1 MRPRT
6 AYDSGTICTYRVG
19 NKTPAW
25 LTCRRENVSG
35 MVSFLSAD
43 CRTSVKVSSEAPTRT
58 RKSFILHGWA
68 SRGQRWDHF
77 LIYMELTFVELE
89 NTIVSSRTCPATSKS
104 RKFWGW
110 NDRDRRE
117 FLTFPKVMLSATRSA
132 RNVSSVGD
140 ESGTELSTASLSNLK
155 VTHCLTCG
163 ICEAPLHRL
172 VESAGSSRKMFE
184 AT

>member
-1 MRPRT
+1 M
-6 AYDSGTICTYRVG
+6 
-19 NKTPAW
+19 
-25 LTCRRENVSG
+25 L
-35 MVSFLSAD
+35 SFLSAD
-43 CRTSVKVSSEAPTRT
+43 CKTSVKVSSEAPIRT

-68 SRGQRWDHF
+68 GWDQRWDHF
-77 LIYMELTFVELE
+77 LMYTRLTFVKLE
-89 NTIVSSRTCPATSKS
+89 NTIVSSRTWHTTSEC
-104 RKFWGW
+104 RKFWKR

-132 RNVSSVGD
+132 RNVSAVGD
-140 ESGTELSTASLSNLK
+140 KSKTKLSTASLSNLK

-172 VESAGSSRKMFE
+172 VESVGSSRKMFE